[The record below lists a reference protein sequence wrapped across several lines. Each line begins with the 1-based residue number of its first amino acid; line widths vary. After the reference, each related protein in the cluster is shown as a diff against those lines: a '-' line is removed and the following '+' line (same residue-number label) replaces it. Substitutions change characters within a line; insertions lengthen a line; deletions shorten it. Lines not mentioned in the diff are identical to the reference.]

1 MLVHFWGV
9 RGSIPTPLSPKQ
21 IQSKIMA
28 VVQRITADDIKSAED
43 RVRFIA
49 NLPDWI
55 YGTTG
60 GNTACVEIKAGDTE
74 IVLDAGSGIRALGKS
89 EKKPKDR
96 HYHIFFSHFHWDHI
110 QGLPF
115 FDDAYNPSAIIDIY
129 SPYQNMKLYLEKQMT
144 NPFLFPVPFSSFTK
158 NITFHKL
165 KEDDTFTI
173 NDIQV
178 NVCRMKHP
186 GDSFSY
192 SFEREGKKVVYA
204 TDVEL
209 EPEDFV
215 VTEDRRRVFQN
226 ADCLIIDSQ
235 YTVMDHI
242 AKKNWGHSAF
252 CYAVDYANF
261 WGIKKMFIFH
271 HEPTYSDA
279 ELESILKASRQYSIQ
294 VGHPEL
300 EIYLAKEDV
309 ELEI

>member
-9 RGSIPTPLSPKQ
+9 RGSIPTPLSPQQ

-28 VVQRITADDIKSAED
+28 VVQRITAKDLKSDETRA
-43 RVRFIA
+43 RFVS
-49 NLPDWI
+49 NLPEWI

-60 GNTACVEIKAGDTE
+60 GNTACIELKDGDTE
-74 IVLDAGSGIRALGKS
+74 ILMDAGSGIRCFGKS
-89 EKKPKDR
+89 KNKPENK

-115 FDDAYNPSAIIDIY
+115 FDDVYNPSAVIDVY
-129 SPYQNMKLYLEKQMT
+129 SPFPDMKSYLEAQMVA
-144 NPFLFPVPFSSFTK
+144 PKLFPVSFSAFTP
-158 NITFHKL
+158 NFNFHTL
-165 KEDDTFTI
+165 SPDEQLEI
-173 NDIQV
+173 NGIKI
-178 NVCRMKHP
+178 NMCKMKHP

-192 SFEREGKKVVYA
+192 SFEKNGKKIVYA

-215 VTEDRRRVFQN
+215 VTEERKKVFDN

-235 YTVMDHI
+235 YTVLEHI
-242 AKKNWGHSAF
+242 AKKNWGHSAY

-261 WGIKKMFIFH
+261 WNIKKMFIFH
-271 HEPTYSDA
+271 HEPTYNDA
-279 ELESILKASRQYSIQ
+279 DLNSILQTSRQYSIH

-300 EIYLAKEDV
+300 EIYLAKEDF
-309 ELEI
+309 EITI